1 MPDIRPSAASH
12 THCRVA
18 VIWIDWYAYHVAR
31 FRGLNS
37 APSLAGKV
45 AGLELVGG
53 VGVHAGLKFREDL
66 PPELAIETL
75 QPQSSW
81 AQANKLRLARELWS
95 RLSELEPEVVLVP
108 GYYTLP
114 AIAAALWAKFHRSAS
129 VLMTESTA
137 YDHPRMAWK
146 EWAKSLLLRAL
157 FDWAVAG
164 GKEHLAYLE
173 QLDFP
178 ADRTARF
185 YDVVDNELFSNGTDA
200 LRGQSAFA
208 FGLPAEPYF
217 VYVGRFA
224 EEKNISRLLESW
236 IVYRRAGGSWP
247 LVLVG
252 DGPLAAAL
260 RQAAID
266 SGFGADVY
274 FPGLKSSHALL
285 PYYAFAGCFVLPST
299 REPWGLVVNEA
310 MAAGLPVLVSE
321 RCGSTIDLV
330 EPGRNG
336 FVFAPGD
343 VLALTARLRQIS
355 SLGAAELRA
364 MGAAS
369 RRIVSRY
376 SPENFGLEIARIA
389 DFEQADLRAPHAL
402 RHREAQDQDRRQQAF
417 EAQDSRGAGRS
428 LTSALKGSK

>member
-1 MPDIRPSAASH
+1 MLDTQPSAISR
-12 THCRVA
+12 TRCRVA

-31 FRGLNS
+31 FRGLNA
-37 APSLAGKV
+37 APTLAGKV

-81 AQANKLRLARELWS
+81 AQANKLQLARQLWS

-114 AIAAALWAKFHRSAS
+114 AIAAALWAKFHRSVS

-137 YDHPRMAWK
+137 YDHPRVAWK

-164 GKEHLAYLE
+164 GKEHLEYLE

-178 ADRTARF
+178 TDRTARF
-185 YDVVDNELFSNGTDA
+185 YDVVDNELFAQGTDA
-200 LRGQSAFA
+200 LRGQSASD
-208 FGLPAEPYF
+208 FGLPTEPYF

-224 EEKNISRLLESW
+224 EEKNISGLLESW
-236 IVYRRAGGSWP
+236 IAYRRGGGTWP

-260 RQAAID
+260 RQAAAA
-266 SGFGADVY
+266 SGFGADVF
-274 FPGLKSSHALL
+274 FPGLKSSRALL

-310 MAAGLPVLVSE
+310 MAAGLPVLVSD
-321 RCGSTIDLV
+321 RCGCAVDLV
-330 EPGRNG
+330 ESGRNG
-336 FVFAPGD
+336 FVFAPADG
-343 VLALTARLRQIS
+343 LALIARMRQIAS
-355 SLGAAELRA
+355 SGPAELRA
-364 MGAAS
+364 MGAES
-369 RRIVSRY
+369 RRLVSHY
-376 SPENFGLEIARIA
+376 SPRSFGLEIARIA
-389 DFEQADLRAPHAL
+389 DSEQADLREPAGLQNRDSRDEDARYQAL
-402 RHREAQDQDRRQQAF
+402 EAQT
-417 EAQDSRGAGRS
+417 SRVAGRS
-428 LTSALKGSK
+428 MTGALRGSK

>member
-1 MPDIRPSAASH
+1 MPDLRSSTASR
-12 THCRVA
+12 TRCRVA

-31 FRGLNS
+31 FRGLNA
-37 APSLAGKV
+37 APALAGHV

-53 VGVHAGLKFREDL
+53 VGVHTGLKFREDL

-75 QPQSSW
+75 QPESGW
-81 AQANKLRLARELWS
+81 AEASKLQLARELWK

-114 AIAAALWAKFHRSAS
+114 AIAAALWAKLHRSVS

-137 YDHPRMAWK
+137 YDHPRVAWK
-146 EWAKSLLLRAL
+146 EWGKGLLLRTL
-157 FDWAVAG
+157 FDWAVVG

-178 ADRTARF
+178 SDCTARF
-185 YDVVDNELFSNGTDA
+185 YDVVDNELFAQGTDA
-200 LRGQSAFA
+200 LRRKSASD
-208 FGLPAEPYF
+208 FGLPTEPYF

-236 IVYRRAGGSWP
+236 IAYRREGGTWP

-252 DGPLAAAL
+252 DGPIAAVL
-260 RQAAID
+260 REAVAV

-274 FPGLKSSHALL
+274 FPGLKSSRALL

-310 MAAGLPVLVSE
+310 MAAGLPVLVSD
-321 RCGSTIDLV
+321 RCGCAVDLV
-330 EPGRNG
+330 QPGRNG
-336 FVFAPGD
+336 FVFPPADGP
-343 VLALTARLRQIS
+343 ALTARMRQIS
-355 SLGAAELRA
+355 SAGATELRA
-364 MGAAS
+364 MGAES
-369 RRIVSRY
+369 RQIISRY
-376 SPENFGLEIARIA
+376 SPQSLGLEIARIA
-389 DFEQADLRAPHAL
+389 DRGQADLREPAGL
-402 RHREAQDQDRRQQAF
+402 RDENFQAQNHRDQTFATQDNQVA
-417 EAQDSRGAGRS
+417 SRSMAGV
-428 LTSALKGSK
+428 LKGSR

>member
-1 MPDIRPSAASH
+1 MLDIRPSATFH
-12 THCRVA
+12 TRCRVA

-31 FRGLNS
+31 FRGLNA
-37 APSLAGKV
+37 APALAGKV

-81 AQANKLRLARELWS
+81 AQANKLQLARQLWS

-137 YDHPRMAWK
+137 YDHPRVMWK
-146 EWAKSLLLRAL
+146 EWAKGLLLRAL
-157 FDWAVAG
+157 FDWALAG

-185 YDVVDNELFSNGTDA
+185 YDVVDNKLFSDGTDA
-200 LRGQSAFA
+200 LRGQSASD
-208 FGLPAEPYF
+208 FGLPTKPYF

-236 IVYRRAGGSWP
+236 VAYRREGGTWP

-252 DGPLAAAL
+252 DGPLASSLREAA
-260 RQAAID
+260 AA
-266 SGFGADVY
+266 SGYGADVY
-274 FPGLKSSHALL
+274 FPGLKSSRALL

-310 MAAGLPVLVSE
+310 MASGLPVLVSD
-321 RCGSTIDLV
+321 RCGCAVDLV

-336 FVFAPGD
+336 FVFSPDDGP
-343 VLALTARLRQIS
+343 ALTARMRQIS
-355 SLGAAELRA
+355 SLGTAELRA

-369 RRIVSRY
+369 RQIVSRY
-376 SPENFGLEIARIA
+376 SPQSFGLEIARIA
-389 DFEQADLRAPHAL
+389 DRGQAELREPAAL
-402 RHREAQDQDRRQQAF
+402 RHREAKGQDFQDQAF
-417 EAQDSRGAGRS
+417 EAQDGRVAGRCM
-428 LTSALKGSK
+428 TGALEGSK